1 MPLRQKRQVKRRMI
15 GVGGEGQMRA
25 LKGKCP
31 ETIQAG
37 ALEKPQVLQ
46 WEVILRG
53 GGPERVCEGGEQR
66 PDPWVVCL
74 RVEQLSLERRTA
86 FSSYFGIMD

>member
-1 MPLRQKRQVKRRMI
+1 MI

-31 ETIQAG
+31 ETIQPG

-53 GGPERVCEGGEQR
+53 GGPERVCEGG
-66 PDPWVVCL
+66 
-74 RVEQLSLERRTA
+74 SLTRDQTQA
-86 FSSYFGIMD
+86 PYIGSSVP

>member
-31 ETIQAG
+31 ETIQPG

-53 GGPERVCEGGEQR
+53 VGQSGCVRVVSKGQILGSCVSE
-66 PDPWVVCL
+66 
-74 RVEQLSLERRTA
+74 LSN
-86 FSSYFGIMD
+86 